1 MAGKVE
7 FFFDVGS
14 PSAYLAWTQLPAIA
28 REAGA
33 ELAYRPVLLGG
44 IFRAVGNA
52 SPADVPA
59 KSEYLR
65 RDLARFA
72 GRYGVPLRY
81 NSAFPVNTLGLMR
94 GAVAAEEEGILEAYL
109 GAVFP
114 AFWEHDVDLSDP
126 ANVAACLQEA
136 GLDADRLIGLA
147 GEAPVKEGLRERS
160 DAAVKRGLFGVPT
173 MFVGDSMFFGQDRLD
188 FVREALRDA

>member
-14 PSAYLAWTQLPAIA
+14 PSAYLAWTQLPGIA
-28 REAGA
+28 RETEA
-33 ELAYRPVLLGG
+33 ELVYRPVLLGG
-44 IFRAVGNA
+44 IFRSVGNV
-52 SPADVPA
+52 SPAEIPP

-81 NSAFPVNTLGLMR
+81 NSAFPINTLGLMR
-94 GAVAAEEEGILEAYL
+94 GAVAAEREGVLEAYL

-114 AFWEHDVDLSDP
+114 AIWVHDADLSDP
-126 ANVAACLQEA
+126 ANVAACLREG

-147 GEAPVKEGLRERS
+147 GEAAAKDGLRERS
-160 DAAVKRGLFGVPT
+160 DAAVRRGLFGVPS
-173 MFVGDSMFFGQDRLD
+173 MFVGDSLFFGQDRLD
-188 FVREALRDA
+188 FVREALAA